1 MLRLSGICKRFED
14 LPVLSNLSLTLSRGE
29 IVALIGP
36 SGCGKTTLLNIIS
49 GLTAPDAG
57 TVEGVDGRLSY
68 MFQSARLLPW
78 RTVEENI
85 RLVREDAPAGEVR
98 SLIAA
103 VGLEGFERYY
113 PSQLSGGMA
122 RRCALARAF
131 HFGGEIFLMDEPFQ
145 GLDYGIRMEMLSML
159 LSIWQRERPLQTAAN
174 YHPIKLRR
182 ICMEPLIKNLPHA
195 RPFPLK
201 DQVGYEPGKVVSL
214 TLAQRPG
221 VGMTLFAF
229 DAGEAISTH
238 AAPGDAMATI
248 LEGTAQIT
256 IDGVPHTLNAGEAV
270 IMPAGI
276 PHAVQAVTPFKMYL
290 VVAKQ

>member
-122 RRCALARAF
+122 RRCALARAL

-159 LSIWQRERPLQTAAN
+159 LSIWQRERPGVLFVTHEIDEALTVATRIAVLTPRPTTICQWFDLPGPEGRDASA
-174 YHPIKLRR
+174 PELARLRQEIIRR
-182 ICMEPLIKNLPHA
+182 IT
-195 RPFPLK
+195 
-201 DQVGYEPGKVVSL
+201 G
-214 TLAQRPG
+214 
-221 VGMTLFAF
+221 
-229 DAGEAISTH
+229 
-238 AAPGDAMATI
+238 
-248 LEGTAQIT
+248 
-256 IDGVPHTLNAGEAV
+256 
-270 IMPAGI
+270 
-276 PHAVQAVTPFKMYL
+276 
-290 VVAKQ
+290 

>member
-1 MLRLSGICKRFED
+1 MLRLSGLCKRFED
-14 LPVLSNLSLTLSRGE
+14 LPVLLNLSLTLSRGE

-57 TVEGVDGRLSY
+57 TVEGADGRLSY

-85 RLVREDAPAGEVR
+85 RLVREEAPAGEVR
-98 SLIAA
+98 SLITA

-113 PSQLSGGMA
+113 PGQLSGGMA

-159 LSIWQRERPLQTAAN
+159 LSIWQRERPGVLFVTHEIDEALTVATRIAVLAPRPTAICQWFDLPGPEGRDASA
-174 YHPIKLRR
+174 PELARLRQEIIRR
-182 ICMEPLIKNLPHA
+182 IT
-195 RPFPLK
+195 
-201 DQVGYEPGKVVSL
+201 GYNQSGCHGNGGPQEKV
-214 TLAQRPG
+214 
-221 VGMTLFAF
+221 
-229 DAGEAISTH
+229 I
-238 AAPGDAMATI
+238 
-248 LEGTAQIT
+248 
-256 IDGVPHTLNAGEAV
+256 
-270 IMPAGI
+270 
-276 PHAVQAVTPFKMYL
+276 Y
-290 VVAKQ
+290 

>member
-57 TVEGVDGRLSY
+57 TVEGVDGR
-68 MFQSARLLPW
+68 
-78 RTVEENI
+78 
-85 RLVREDAPAGEVR
+85 EVR
-98 SLIAA
+98 SLITA

-113 PSQLSGGMA
+113 PGQLSGGMA

-159 LSIWQRERPLQTAAN
+159 LSIWQRERPGVLFVTHEIDEALTVATRIAVLAPRPTAICQWFDLPGPEGRDASA
-174 YHPIKLRR
+174 PELARLRQEIIRR
-182 ICMEPLIKNLPHA
+182 IT
-195 RPFPLK
+195 
-201 DQVGYEPGKVVSL
+201 G
-214 TLAQRPG
+214 
-221 VGMTLFAF
+221 
-229 DAGEAISTH
+229 
-238 AAPGDAMATI
+238 
-248 LEGTAQIT
+248 
-256 IDGVPHTLNAGEAV
+256 
-270 IMPAGI
+270 
-276 PHAVQAVTPFKMYL
+276 
-290 VVAKQ
+290 

>member
-1 MLRLSGICKRFED
+1 MTEPSAADDDPIIEVEDFCFHYGDKQVLFNIGMTFE
-14 LPVLSNLSLTLSRGE
+14 SNKVT
-29 IVALIGP
+29 ALIGP

-57 TVEGVDGRLSY
+57 TVEGADGRLSY

-113 PSQLSGGMA
+113 PGQLSGGMA

-159 LSIWQRERPLQTAAN
+159 LSIWQRERPGVLFVTHEIDEALTVATRIAVLAPRPTAICQWFDLPGPEGRDASA
-174 YHPIKLRR
+174 PELARLRQEIIRR
-182 ICMEPLIKNLPHA
+182 IT
-195 RPFPLK
+195 
-201 DQVGYEPGKVVSL
+201 GYNQSGCHGNGGPQEKV
-214 TLAQRPG
+214 
-221 VGMTLFAF
+221 
-229 DAGEAISTH
+229 I
-238 AAPGDAMATI
+238 
-248 LEGTAQIT
+248 
-256 IDGVPHTLNAGEAV
+256 
-270 IMPAGI
+270 
-276 PHAVQAVTPFKMYL
+276 Y
-290 VVAKQ
+290 